1 MGSLTAVL
9 RTIILLGAI
18 QGFIVSALLF
28 FSPRPPRVN
37 RLLGIVIF
45 LIALASLRVYLED
58 IPGGFYSL
66 PGGRWLDAFFPFIVI
81 MPVGP
86 LLYFYVRGFRDP
98 DFKFTPKMRV
108 HFYPMIIDLVPQLTA
123 LVYVAGVLAQWWR
136 VHNGLIGRF
145 IDNYNVYSDIPR
157 WISLTTYLVLAMR
170 GIGKVP
176 AVAGGRGT
184 GWLRQLIRGL
194 LIFQGIWLLYLIPY
208 VIPRYTDILLNTV
221 DWYPVY
227 VPLAVIIYWM
237 GIKGLLMSYRA
248 GLSESGA
255 GLSESGAGLS
265 ASGAGKREARVL
277 AIPEATVQA
286 TVLSLLKTMES
297 DQLYLNPELSLSLV
311 AEHTGIAPKTISAV
325 LNQYLQKSFSEFVN
339 EYRVKAVRERLLKR
353 ESKNLTIAGLAY
365 ECGFNSQPTFQRA
378 FKAAIGVSPREFLM
392 QQTIKSGFE

>member
-1 MGSLTAVL
+1 MGSLTAVF

-18 QGFIVSALLF
+18 QGFIVSVLLLF
-28 FSPRPPRVN
+28 SSRPPRVN

-98 DFKFTPKMRV
+98 DFKLTPKMRV
-108 HFYPMIIDLVPQLTA
+108 HFYPVIVDLVPQLTA
-123 LVYVAGVLAQWWR
+123 LVYVAGVLAKLWR

-157 WISLTTYLVLAMR
+157 WISLTAYLVLAMR
-170 GIGKVP
+170 GIGEVP
-176 AVAGGRGT
+176 EMAGGRGAEVAGGRGTEGT

-194 LIFQGIWLLYLIPY
+194 LVFQGIWLLYLIPY
-208 VIPRYTDILLNTV
+208 VIPRYTDVLLNTV

-255 GLSESGAGLS
+255 G
-265 ASGAGKREARVL
+265 KREARVP
-277 AIPEATVQA
+277 AIPEATVQL
-286 TVLSLLKTMES
+286 TVRSLLKTMES
-297 DQLYLNPELSLSLV
+297 DQLYLNPALSLSLL

-392 QQTIKSGFE
+392 QHTIKSGFE